1 MKRKLHRGT
10 SWQHIEVVFRTKNVI
25 FLDASSIYVTFC
37 KIKLQNM
44 AITWQIMA
52 IHRELP

>member
-25 FLDASSIYVTFC
+25 FLDASSFFSTFC

-44 AITWQIMA
+44 AITWHFMA